1 MYMQITSGE
10 LMARYVIA
18 QLSRNGLEMFAQV
31 LVQLLQVIE
40 ALSQLM
46 SYGHK
51 VNGLMIR

>member
-1 MYMQITSGE
+1 
-10 LMARYVIA
+10 MARYVIA
-18 QLSRNGLEMFAQV
+18 QLWLNGLEMFAQA

-40 ALSQLM
+40 VPSLLM